1 MSIQLSGLERYQS
14 HQQLGHTDAPQHSE
28 KAASAGARDT
38 TADLPE
44 DDVSLSDAVALM
56 EWIAHQAPDLEAP
69 TASAPASLGRLS
81 DQLLRFDMI
90 TLPEAGRL
98 MSLAEGYD
106 ETSTD
111 TPLFTRIGE
120 QLEQSEHFQ
129 QKQEWQKLGRLVS
142 NLAAAQMR
150 GFQ

>member
-14 HQQLGHTDAPQHSE
+14 HQQLGHTDASHHSG
-28 KAASAGARDT
+28 KTAPTASKDT
-38 TADLPE
+38 PADLPE

-69 TASAPASLGRLS
+69 TANAPASLGRLS

-106 ETSTD
+106 ENSAD

-120 QLEQSEHFQ
+120 QLEQSEHYQ

-142 NLAAAQMR
+142 NLAAAQTQGM
-150 GFQ
+150 Q